1 MNKKLFKYSI
11 LFLTGM
17 CLYTTIEVMYR
28 SFSYKLMALVGG
40 FCMAFILDKVNEVL
54 PWDTPLLFQMV
65 ISGLLITVVELIS
78 GEFALRILHVR
89 MWDYRNL
96 FMNCFDGLVCPLFT
110 FVWILLSGFGI
121 VLCDAINYYVLH
133 EDQRPYYRGARG
145 NVLFELPV
153 RSCENK

>member
-1 MNKKLFKYSI
+1 
-11 LFLTGM
+11 
-17 CLYTTIEVMYR
+17 
-28 SFSYKLMALVGG
+28 MALVGG

-110 FVWILLSGFGI
+110 FVWILLSGVGI

-133 EDQRPYYRGARG
+133 EDQRPYYRGVRG